1 MAARS
6 IASAT
11 ALLAGA
17 NLLSRILGFGRDW
30 LLAYGFGATAQTDV
44 YQASFLLP
52 DFLNYL
58 LAGGALSVSF
68 LPRMAKLYQD
78 ERDLPEGAA
87 RQSDEVFAIVF
98 SLMALAATVLVALA
112 FVFAEP
118 IVRLWVHGFREQQ
131 VADTV
136 RLTRIV
142 LPAQLCFLL
151 GGLVQACLLARQSFG
166 AMALTPL
173 LYNSGI
179 LIGGLIGTSMGRI
192 DGFSWGALLGAIVG
206 ALAVPLWSA
215 RGILRIRWRFAPTHP
230 EVKAFLWTALP
241 LVFGVSLTTVDEWL
255 GKRFSSSFPEGSMT
269 QLSMARKIMLVPI
282 GLLGTAAGQATGAF
296 LAKLH
301 AAGDRDGLS
310 ATLAR
315 SLSAV
320 VGLSLLLSGFF
331 AACAQPIA
339 AALFRWGRYSQASAE
354 ATAAVLVPLSLGIA
368 AWGAQSV
375 LARAFFAVGD
385 TWRPMI
391 ATSVVTVASLP
402 LYFVGAQWPGHQL
415 EGLALAG
422 TLGMLGQAT
431 ALAAMAHRWLGLDAR
446 LFARSVARSALVAL
460 VAAGVAWAVHRAV
473 QGIWPQGWPVG
484 LQAMA
489 TLAAAGVPWTLVA
502 LGLGGWLGMDGLPK
516 RLQRWLPKR
525 AENTS
530 KSPA

>member
-17 NLLSRILGFGRDW
+17 NLLSRLMGFGRDW
-30 LLAYGFGATAQTDV
+30 LLGFGFGASAQTDV
-44 YQASFLLP
+44 YQASFTLP
-52 DFLNYL
+52 DMLNYL

-68 LPRMAKLYQD
+68 LPRMAKLYQQ
-78 ERDLPEGAA
+78 ERDLPAGAP

-98 SLMALAATVLVALA
+98 SLMAVGSIALVAVA
-112 FVFAEP
+112 FLLAEP
-118 IVRLWVHGFREQQ
+118 FVRLWFSGFTEQQ
-131 VADTV
+131 VLDTA

-173 LYNSGI
+173 LYNGGI
-179 LIGGLIGTSMGRI
+179 LVGGGIGIWSGRI
-192 DGFSWGALLGAIVG
+192 DGFSWGAVVGAAFG

-215 RGILRIRWRFAPTHP
+215 RGILRVRWRFEPTHP
-230 EVKAFLWTALP
+230 EVKGFLWTALP
-241 LVFGVSLTTVDEWL
+241 LIVGVSLTTVDEWL
-255 GKRFSSSFPEGSMT
+255 GKHYASWFPQGSMS
-269 QLSMARKIMLVPI
+269 QLAMARKVMLVPI

-301 AAGDRDGLS
+301 AEDKREELAK
-310 ATLAR
+310 TLAA

-320 VGLSLLLSGFF
+320 VGLSLLLSGFLVV
-331 AACAQPIA
+331 CAQPVA
-339 AALFRWGRYSQASAE
+339 AALFRWGRFGQTDAA
-354 ATAAVLVPLSLGIA
+354 ATAAVLAPLSVGIA

-391 ATSVVTVASLP
+391 ATTVVTIASLP
-402 LYFVGAQWPGHQL
+402 LYELGVRWPGHGL

-422 TLGMLGQAT
+422 TVGMFGQAT
-431 ALAAMAHRWLGLDAR
+431 ALALMAHRWLGLDAKQ
-446 LFARSVARSALVAL
+446 FFRSALRSLAVAV
-460 VAAGVAWAVHRAV
+460 VAACAALAVRLAIQGSWPAHWPLGVRA
-473 QGIWPQGWPVG
+473 
-484 LQAMA
+484 LL
-489 TLAAAGVPWTLVA
+489 TLACAGVPWAVVA
-502 LGLGGWLGMDGLPK
+502 VGLGAMVGMDGLPRK
-516 RLQRWLPKR
+516 LQRWLPQQRK
-525 AENTS
+525 TTQ
-530 KSPA
+530 